1 MGGLILQ
8 SGAGLAFML
17 LMLALPLLLAAGTTD
32 FWQAWLYLAV
42 FGGCSLLVTL
52 YLLRYDQSL
61 LARRVKAGPIAEQ
74 QRSQKVFQS
83 LASLCFFAQFL
94 VAGLDRRFGWSHIPD
109 AYSIVSDVVVALG
122 FGVVFLTFRA
132 NSYASAVIEVA
143 SEQRVISSGPY
154 RFVRHP
160 MYAGASVLLVFTP
173 LALGSWWALPPAL
186 LLIVVVALR
195 AVEEEKFLAA
205 ELVGYETYRQR
216 VPSRLVP
223 FVW

>member
-1 MGGLILQ
+1 
-8 SGAGLAFML
+8 
-17 LMLALPLLLAAGTTD
+17 MLALPLLLAAGTTD
-32 FWQAWLYLAV
+32 FWQARLYIAV

-52 YLLRYDQSL
+52 YLLRYDRSL
-61 LARRVKAGPIAEQ
+61 LARRVKAGPVAEQ
-74 QRSQKVFQS
+74 QRGQKIVQS

-94 VAGLDRRFGWSHIPD
+94 VAGLDRRFRWSHVPD
-109 AYSIVSDVVVALG
+109 GLSVASDVLVALG

-143 SEQRVISSGPY
+143 SEQRVISTGPY

-160 MYAGASVLLVFTP
+160 MYTGASVLLVFTP
-173 LALGSWWALPPAL
+173 LALGSWWALPAAL
-186 LLIVVVALR
+186 LLILVIAFR
-195 AVEEEKFLAA
+195 AIEEEKFLAA
-205 ELVGYETYRQR
+205 ELRGYEAYRQR